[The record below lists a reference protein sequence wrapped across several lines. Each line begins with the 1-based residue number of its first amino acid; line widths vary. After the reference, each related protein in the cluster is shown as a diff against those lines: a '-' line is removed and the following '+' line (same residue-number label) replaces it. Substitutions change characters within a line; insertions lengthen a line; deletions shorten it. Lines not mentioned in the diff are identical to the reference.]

1 MSWLTQFWGWLNT
14 PAVSRQDRPD
24 GKLNA
29 PEKDGLSQA
38 KAVLA
43 AEQMQLADE
52 LERLFQAYDE
62 KVQNLAL
69 RVRQLPAG
77 AAEAEIRRLRAIQH
91 ELQSAVRRLEASSK
105 TSQELEKE
113 LAYWQKRL
121 DGRPRDRDAVRR
133 QTEVLRSEL
142 AIRTPEE
149 DAHWSRPQTAAE
161 PFEVR
166 KPIVFAVEDVR
177 QEQRRRPN
185 LEHPELDAEIPDY
198 SHWPSADNLVLAIR
212 EATREAERWHAIPV
226 ECHDEEAL
234 IQIRHVKELNAWL
247 KRVDRRDGTVRDRLE
262 LAISPRELKY

>member
-91 ELQSAVRRLEASSK
+91 ELDHLQGKVFVEYL
-105 TSQELEKE
+105 SQLKQGRIKNK
-113 LAYWQKRL
+113 LKKRL
-121 DGRPRDRDAVRR
+121 
-133 QTEVLRSEL
+133 
-142 AIRTPEE
+142 
-149 DAHWSRPQTAAE
+149 
-161 PFEVR
+161 
-166 KPIVFAVEDVR
+166 
-177 QEQRRRPN
+177 
-185 LEHPELDAEIPDY
+185 
-198 SHWPSADNLVLAIR
+198 R
-212 EATREAERWHAIPV
+212 ETM
-226 ECHDEEAL
+226 
-234 IQIRHVKELNAWL
+234 
-247 KRVDRRDGTVRDRLE
+247 
-262 LAISPRELKY
+262 